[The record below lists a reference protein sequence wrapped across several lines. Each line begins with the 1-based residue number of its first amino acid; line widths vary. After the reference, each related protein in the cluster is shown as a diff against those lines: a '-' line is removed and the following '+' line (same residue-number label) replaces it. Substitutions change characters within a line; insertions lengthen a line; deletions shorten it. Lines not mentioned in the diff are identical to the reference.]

1 MTQEQNS
8 KPAPCRAT
16 CNDHANDLSILETLY
31 HILNYSRS
39 SVLCMSTPYRLASEG
54 QYPPNNSLLLS
65 FSTIYTPLRIF
76 QMVKS
81 DYACMECICS
91 RPFAQLFDWIRPNSS
106 VRPLIVQ
113 NTEAGGSQ
121 LRLLTSH
128 HSRTKLDAHFVL
140 SSRLSPSVLKPYDDS
155 QQTPYKR
162 KLLDTET
169 KLHCLSLACALTF

>member
-1 MTQEQNS
+1 MQRSCEWFINT
-8 KPAPCRAT
+8 R
-16 CNDHANDLSILETLY
+16 DLISYPQLLEIFSGEA
-31 HILNYSRS
+31 H
-39 SVLCMSTPYRLASEG
+39 SVSFIKAHPNINQLCMSTPYRLASEG

-128 HSRTKLDAHFVL
+128 HSRTKLLVF
-140 SSRLSPSVLKPYDDS
+140 SEKDDWFRS
-155 QQTPYKR
+155 ALW
-162 KLLDTET
+162 LLTGLPLEH
-169 KLHCLSLACALTF
+169 LQVIVFHCTF